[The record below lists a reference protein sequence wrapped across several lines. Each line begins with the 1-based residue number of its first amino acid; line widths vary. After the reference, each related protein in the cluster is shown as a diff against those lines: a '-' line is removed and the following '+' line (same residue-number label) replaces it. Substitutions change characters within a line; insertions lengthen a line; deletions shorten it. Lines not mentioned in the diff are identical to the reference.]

1 MKNKL
6 ITVVAASMLAM
17 CICAAPAFADILNT
31 SELEDLT
38 HASQP
43 YYPTDVTDIDIDE
56 EAYLPE
62 ALSPNEPTPKYE
74 DCYWY
79 GGTYPDTY
87 PTEQEAIDA
96 AKQQAYEKANELKES
111 GEYKYVEAKTTE
123 THSKKVVDQEAK
135 PASSY
140 TEEHPADAKKY
151 DGAAATDFSVPD
163 HAVIGIKQANNT
175 VAFWSAY
182 PWEDQDKDA
191 ALDTWKSKDKTSTCE
206 HVVYFWGPGSHDLSK
221 SEGKNLGIYTITFDG
236 TKYVRFTC
244 ADDDISHAWAWW
256 TGWTNGVYVPAQ
268 EEKSHME
275 WDCNWIVAAR
285 KIIPAPVPPTPV
297 PPTPVDPDPVDPV
310 IPEEPN
316 NDGPTPDNPGRG
328 SDTPRPSVP
337 STVVK
342 SVPDRVDSGQAVPEG
357 LSYLPKTGDS
367 FGDLD
372 SIFAIVITVCL
383 AAIFLALCRKYGD
396 E

>member
-17 CICAAPAFADILNT
+17 CICAAPAFASITNT

-38 HASQP
+38 RDSQP

-56 EAYLPE
+56 EAWLPE
-62 ALSPNEPTPKYE
+62 ALSSNDHEW
-74 DCYWY
+74 YWY

-87 PTEQEAIDA
+87 ATEQEAIDA
-96 AKQQAYEKANELKES
+96 AQQQADEKAKEIKES
-111 GEYKYVEAKTTE
+111 GEYKDIEAKTRE
-123 THSKKVVDQEAK
+123 THSHKVIDQEAK

-182 PWEDQDKDA
+182 PWEDQGKSDA
-191 ALDTWKSKDKTSTCE
+191 LSTWKSKDKTSTCE

-221 SEGKNLGIYTITFDG
+221 SGGKNLGTYTITFDG

-244 ADDDISHAWAWW
+244 ANDDISHAWAWW
-256 TGWTNGVYVPAQ
+256 TSWTNGVYIPAQ

-275 WDCNWIVAAR
+275 WDCNWVVAAN
-285 KIIPAPVPPTPV
+285 KIIPDPIITPEG
-297 PPTPVDPDPVDPV
+297 D
-310 IPEEPN
+310 EP

-328 SDTPRPSVP
+328 SDTPKPSVP

-342 SVPDRVDSGQAVPEG
+342 SVPDNVDSEQAVPEG

-372 SIFAIVITVCL
+372 SIFAIIITVCL
-383 AAIFLALCRKYGD
+383 AAIFIALCRKYGD

>member
-38 HASQP
+38 RDSHP
-43 YYPTDVTDIDIDE
+43 YYPTE
-56 EAYLPE
+56 EDTPE
-62 ALSPNEPTPKYE
+62 YQ
-74 DCYWY
+74 DYYWY

-87 PTEQEAIDA
+87 ATEQEAIDA
-96 AKQQAYEKANELKES
+96 AQQKADEVASELKES
-111 GEYKYVEAKTTE
+111 GEYKYVEAKATE
-123 THSKKVVDQEAK
+123 THSKKVIDQEAK
-135 PASSY
+135 PAYSY

-182 PWEDQDKDA
+182 PWEDQGKTDA
-191 ALDTWKSKDKTSTCE
+191 LNTWKSKDKTSTCE

-221 SEGKNLGIYTITFDG
+221 SGGKNLGIYTITFDG

-256 TGWTNGVYVPAQ
+256 TGWANGVYVPAQ

-285 KIIPAPVPPTPV
+285 KIIPDPIITPEG
-297 PPTPVDPDPVDPV
+297 D
-310 IPEEPN
+310 EP

-342 SVPDRVDSGQAVPEG
+342 SVPDRVDSGQAIPEG

-372 SIFAIVITVCL
+372 SIFAIIITVCL
-383 AAIFLALCRKYGD
+383 AAIFIALCRKYGD